1 MQARG
6 PALSL
11 RQREAADDSFIARL
25 ATQAFDEY
33 SVHPAGS
40 TLRMAR
46 TGVTWVA
53 CREDEPL
60 GFVVVRPG
68 SAGPAHAEL
77 CAIAVDEHA
86 RGVGVGT
93 ALLAKVERVL
103 SLAGFSEI
111 TIHTAQANLSALELF
126 LKHGFRVERRLPRFY
141 RGVFDA
147 CALRKRIDGSS
158 VRSRP

>member
-1 MQARG
+1 MTRG
-6 PALSL
+6 PAVSFH
-11 RQREAADDSFIARL
+11 QREAADDSFIARL
-25 ATQAFDEY
+25 ASQAFDEY
-33 SVHPAGS
+33 AVHPAGS

-46 TGVTWVA
+46 SGVTWVA
-53 CREDEPL
+53 CRDETPL

-86 RGVGVGT
+86 RGVGVGG

-103 SLAGFSEI
+103 SLAGVTEI
-111 TIHTAQANLSALELF
+111 TIHTAQANVAALELF

-147 CALRKRIDGSS
+147 CALRKRIGGSA
-158 VRSRP
+158 SRPRP

>member
-1 MQARG
+1 MQALSS
-6 PALSL
+6 AVSL
-11 RQREAADDSFIARL
+11 RQREASDDAFIARL

-33 SVHPAGS
+33 SLHPAGS

-53 CREDEPL
+53 CRGHQRL

-68 SAGPAHAEL
+68 NAGPAHAEL

-86 RGVGVGT
+86 RGLGVGT

-126 LKHGFRVERRLPRFY
+126 LKRGFRVERRLPRFY

-147 CALRKRIDGSS
+147 CALRKRIGGSS
-158 VRSRP
+158 SRGHR

>member
-1 MQARG
+1 M
-6 PALSL
+6 
-11 RQREAADDSFIARL
+11 DDSFIARL
-25 ATQAFDEY
+25 AAQAFDEY
-33 SVHPAGS
+33 SPYPAGS

-53 CREDEPL
+53 CREQEPL

-68 SAGPAHAEL
+68 SAGPTQAEL

-86 RGVGVGT
+86 RGTGIGT

-111 TIHTAQANLSALELF
+111 TMHTAQANLSALELF

-147 CALRKRIDGSS
+147 CALRKRIGSS
-158 VRSRP
+158 AAKPHP

>member
-1 MQARG
+1 MQA
-6 PALSL
+6 PALEVSL
-11 RQREAADDSFIARL
+11 RQRQAADDSFIARL

-33 SVHPAGS
+33 SPHPAGN

-46 TGVTWVA
+46 SGVTWVA
-53 CREDEPL
+53 CRAGEPL

-68 SAGPAHAEL
+68 SAGATHAEL
-77 CAIAVDEHA
+77 SAIAVDERA
-86 RGVGVGT
+86 RGLGVGT

-103 SLAGFSEI
+103 SLAGFRDI

-126 LKHGFRVERRLPRFY
+126 LKHGFRVERQLPRFY

-147 CALRKRIDGSS
+147 CALRKRIAGPSD
-158 VRSRP
+158 R